1 MTIGDRVLKRVAE
14 VLENKGYSLKVI
26 RRGRDLR
33 VEIAKGQESVKM
45 TLSVRSLD
53 VLSDWLREGEHG

>member
-1 MTIGDRVLKRVAE
+1 MTIGDRILKRATE
-14 VLENKGYSLKVI
+14 LLEEKGYSLKVI

-33 VEIAKGQESVKM
+33 VEIAKGQESIKM

-53 VLSDWLREGEHG
+53 ILSEWLKEGRHG